1 MIASLMASL
10 IRHALEHAATLER
23 QMAAD
28 ANRRPDFPTVDLD
41 GIEAARPEALAEMA
55 CLCTEALAALYP
67 HSSPKTEWFRVLK
80 EHHCGGPTRL
90 SEVPAGGTAG
100 GLRAVDAPA
109 RKPHGR
115 QRDVALRTFLTAFGY
130 RAMELLMYPSRI
142 RCRSSYEEILRSI
155 AVIIALKKLF
165 NCQLPINNLKHKFPE
180 SE

>member
-1 MIASLMASL
+1 MASL
-10 IRHALEHAATLER
+10 IRHAVEHAATLER

-100 GLRAVDAPA
+100 GSSALRFVFDEFKGVLRSGLMISPIQMSPA
-109 RKPHGR
+109 RLKSLWK
-115 QRDVALRTFLTAFGY
+115 VT
-130 RAMELLMYPSRI
+130 LMS
-142 RCRSSYEEILRSI
+142 L
-155 AVIIALKKLF
+155 IALWS
-165 NCQLPINNLKHKFPE
+165 HMSAGE
-180 SE
+180 

>member
-1 MIASLMASL
+1 MASL

-90 SEVPAGGTAG
+90 SEVPARLSEVRRRLSEVPAGGTAG
-100 GLRAVDAPA
+100 GSSALRFVFDEFKGVLRSGLMISPIQMSPA
-109 RKPHGR
+109 RLKSLWK
-115 QRDVALRTFLTAFGY
+115 VT
-130 RAMELLMYPSRI
+130 LMS
-142 RCRSSYEEILRSI
+142 L
-155 AVIIALKKLF
+155 IAL
-165 NCQLPINNLKHKFPE
+165 
-180 SE
+180 